1 MSRFCV
7 SERIPRPVEEV
18 WAFVTDFAGAPRWM
32 RAVDRMWVD
41 GAGPV
46 GEGTSLVFESRG
58 AERRCVVSAWEPT
71 RRLALRSTQGGVT
84 ATYVYG
90 FEAEG
95 SGTRVELE
103 AIYEFRGAIRLVA
116 PLIGWLVRRTD
127 GGQLRALAATMQ
139 DSP

>member
-7 SERIPRPVEEV
+7 SERIPRPVDEV

-46 GEGTSLVFESRG
+46 GEGTSLVFEARG
-58 AERRCVVSAWEPT
+58 AERRCTVSVWEPT
-71 RRLALRSTQGGVT
+71 RRLALRSEQGGVT

-103 AIYEFRGAIRLVA
+103 AICEFRGVIRLMA
-116 PLIGWLVRRTD
+116 PLIGWLVERAD
-127 GGQLRALAATMQ
+127 GGQLRHLAVAMRG
-139 DSP
+139 SA